1 MTARLVSRK
10 RKIRFIVCKVL
21 KMITEGVESRYS
33 ACQLNE
39 PSYKNDS
46 GRVTDEQEYSI
57 D

>member
-1 MTARLVSRK
+1 
-10 RKIRFIVCKVL
+10 
-21 KMITEGVESRYS
+21 MITEGVESRYS